1 MQPARPPG
9 GRQLKNQVRELLRGQ
24 EWAAGVTALQRIPA
38 RRVVNPLFSFFYSD
52 DPLLRW
58 RAVSAMGAVVA
69 ALAREEMESARVVM
83 RRLLWNLNDESGGI
97 GWGSP
102 EAMGEIT
109 ARSAPLAA
117 EFAPLLA
124 SYVRPDGNYLEHP
137 LLQRGLLWGLGRL
150 AHARPQLIPEV
161 AECLAPFLAA
171 ADPFHRGLA
180 AWAAGPL
187 PQGPTR
193 AALLALVDDPAVFV
207 LYREPL
213 LTEVAVGAAARAA
226 LDPARRQ
233 PLGTP
238 IPEAHLKQ
246 L

>member
-1 MQPARPPG
+1 MQPFRPPG
-9 GRQLKNQVRELLRGQ
+9 GRQLKNQVRELLLGQ
-24 EWAAGVTALQRIPA
+24 DLAAGLEALQRIPP
-38 RRVVNPLFSFFYSD
+38 RRVVNPLFSFFYSR

-69 ALAREEMESARVVM
+69 ALATEEMESARVVM

-109 ARSAPLAA
+109 ARSAPLAV

-137 LLQRGLLWGLGRL
+137 ILQRGLLWGLGRL
-150 AHARPQLIPEV
+150 AHARPQLIPDV
-161 AECLAPFLAA
+161 AESLAPFLTA

-187 PQGPTR
+187 PQRPTR

-207 LYREPL
+207 FYREPV
-213 LTEVAVGAAARAA
+213 LTEAAVGTAARTA
-226 LDPARRQ
+226 LEPSRRQ

-238 IPEAHLKQ
+238 IPAVRLKQ